1 MLAQERQA
9 MILEM
14 LRQNDIVRISDITT
28 RFGVSNM
35 TARRDLETLQKNNLL
50 RRIHGGAVAID
61 NDTAGQRT
69 ASNPVEQEAVRADL
83 QAIGKLAASMA
94 NEGDIIFLG
103 PGTTVLAMAHHM
115 RQKSNITILTNSF
128 PVVNELANTNNIIY
142 FLGGILN
149 GDEYSVTGTFAN
161 SMLETF
167 CANKA
172 FIGCGGISL
181 QHGITDFSAPTADVN
196 RLMVKNAAQSILLCS
211 ADKLRS
217 NAFSIVCPLSEV
229 DMMITD
235 NSLSEQDAD
244 AIRGF
249 GVDLRIVEVEDNDG
263 RAL

>member
-1 MLAQERQA
+1 MLAQERQSK
-9 MILEM
+9 ILEM
-14 LRQNDIVRISDITT
+14 VRQQDIVHISDITS

-35 TARRDLETLQKNNLL
+35 TARRDLDALQKNNLL
-50 RRIHGGAVAID
+50 RRVHGGAVAVD
-61 NDTAGQRT
+61 SEAAVQRPAGS
-69 ASNPVEQEAVRADL
+69 AVEQEAVRADL

-94 NEGDIIFLG
+94 AEGDIIFLG

-115 RQKSNITILTNSF
+115 RNKSGITILTNSF
-128 PVVNELANTNNIIY
+128 PVVNELANTDNIIY

-161 SMLETF
+161 SMLESF

-211 ADKLRS
+211 SDKLRS

-229 DMMITD
+229 DVMISD
-235 NSLSEQDAD
+235 DSLPAQDAQ
-244 AIRGF
+244 AIRDF
-249 GVDLRIVEVEDNDG
+249 GVDLHIVDVKNT
-263 RAL
+263 

>member
-14 LRQNDIVRISDITT
+14 LRKNDIVRVSDITEQ
-28 RFGVSNM
+28 FGVSNM
-35 TARRDLETLQKNNLL
+35 TARRDLELLQKNNLL
-50 RRIHGGAVAID
+50 RRVHGGAVAID
-61 NDTAGQRT
+61 HESPVQRPI
-69 ASNPVEQEAVRADL
+69 SNPVEQEAVRADL

-128 PVVNELANTNNIIY
+128 PVVNELANTNNVIY
-142 FLGGILN
+142 FLGGILS

-196 RLMVKNAAQSILLCS
+196 RLMVKNAAQSILLCTG
-211 ADKLRS
+211 DKLRS
-217 NAFSIVCPLSEV
+217 NAFSIVCPLSEI
-229 DMMITD
+229 DTMITD
-235 NSLSEQDAD
+235 DTMDPQDAD
-244 AIRGF
+244 AIRSF
-249 GVDLRIVEVEDNDG
+249 GVDIHVVTVDDRDDRE
-263 RAL
+263 

>member
-1 MLAQERQA
+1 MLAQERQGK
-9 MILEM
+9 ILEM
-14 LRQNDIVRISDITT
+14 VRQHDIVHISDITS
-28 RFGVSNM
+28 RFGISNM
-35 TARRDLETLQKNNLL
+35 TARRDLDALQKNNLL
-50 RRIHGGAVAID
+50 RRVHGGAVAVD
-61 NDTAGQRT
+61 SDTAAQRP
-69 ASNPVEQEAVRADL
+69 AGNAVEQEAVRADL

-94 NEGDIIFLG
+94 QEGDIIFLG

-115 RQKSNITILTNSF
+115 RNKSGITILTNSF
-128 PVVNELANTNNIIY
+128 PVVNELANTDNIIY

-229 DMMITD
+229 DVMISD
-235 NSLSEQDAD
+235 NSLSAQDAR
-244 AIRGF
+244 AIRNF
-249 GVDLRIVEVEDNDG
+249 GVDLHIVDAKNI
-263 RAL
+263 

>member
-9 MILEM
+9 KILEM
-14 LRQNDIVRISDITT
+14 LRQNEIVRISDITSH
-28 RFGVSNM
+28 FGVSNM
-35 TARRDLETLQKNNLL
+35 TARRDLDVLQRSNLL
-50 RRIHGGAVAID
+50 RRVHGGAVAVD
-61 NDTAGQRT
+61 NESIGQR
-69 ASNPVEQEAVRADL
+69 AESSAVEQEAVRSDL
-83 QAIGKLAASMA
+83 QAIGKMAASMA

-115 RQKSNITILTNSF
+115 RSKSNITILTNSF

-149 GDEYSVTGTFAN
+149 GNEYSVTGTFAT

-196 RLMVKNAAQSILLCS
+196 RLMVKNATKSILLCS
-211 ADKLRS
+211 GDKLRS
-217 NAFSIVCPLSEV
+217 NAFSIVCPLSEIDV
-229 DMMITD
+229 MISD
-235 NSLSEQDAD
+235 ESLDAQDAE

-249 GVDLRIVEVEDNDG
+249 GIDLHIAAVDE
-263 RAL
+263 